1 MDDDAWKEHPF
12 VKKNFN
18 DVDSVTR
25 TLMRKAT
32 SPWWKF
38 FDFAKFSVAEAGASK
53 PKSFVICNVCGMK
66 VNESYNATNMG
77 KHMMHISCFVS
88 DADKYRFFFFN

>member
-1 MDDDAWKEHPF
+1 MIFPALRALSVGITYGILHVDVSRSRPVYAVPRMDDDAWKEHPF

-38 FDFAKFSVAEAGASK
+38 FDFAKFSVAEAGASHEC
-53 PKSFVICNVCGMK
+53 P
-66 VNESYNATNMG
+66 T
-77 KHMMHISCFVS
+77 
-88 DADKYRFFFFN
+88 